1 MRWTTRRS
9 SSTTSSRPRRRPHE
23 EGRHPAGHAARAPR
37 RRARPRRPRDP
48 GRGAEARRDAHD
60 RAPHR
65 SRVARPPLRDDRA
78 RRVGLLEHPR
88 VVDRDRR
95 EARAPPEAR
104 DVVGRDLADAG
115 ALQAAAGCPVPRRD
129 AVRRGGGEVH
139 ARPGAQGRAAR
150 ALGEPRRAA
159 RRRRGGRRPHG
170 GRRHE
175 RAVRSDL
182 GVAGAGLRG
191 HRLADGG
198 REGRARLQPGARRHG
213 ALQIRRVEDQH
224 ARDPRALR
232 RLLGRQGAARP
243 RRLQSSAR
251 GGRADDRAPDGR
263 RGHGPLPL
271 AGPARGAPPRPEVRR
286 PRGDGPPRRLR
297 RHAREAAPARRRAR
311 AVGAPP
317 RGRPQGDPRQHPG
330 GRGPPR
336 ARRPGARRLRLQGH
350 EARPALSVRPRARE
364 GAPRPGGVEPRLRR
378 RHAEGRAAAHPHVA
392 RRARAV
398 PEGRRDHGSR
408 AGDAAGRRRRGEGG
422 VARVGLGLH
431 AVPRRPAPL
440 PPLHARLGDEQHR
453 RGLLPLPALPFEAA
467 PARRLEH
474 LALRERA
481 RRHARRA
488 GAAQPEPGRA
498 RASLRRGSGPPG
510 EGHGLDPDLQ
520 HQGDRRHARLR
531 QGLRRPPGGVLP
543 SPREGV
549 AGSLTFALRRLLL
562 AVPVLLGVVFIVM
575 LTLELVPGDAVA
587 MMLGEHATKA
597 AVDRLREHL
606 GLDKPLLVRYAQ
618 YVGQLARGD
627 LGRSIIQN
635 RPVVD
640 ELADTWPATLELTVA
655 ALLIAALVGVPAGVV
670 SAVRPN
676 SSFDALARLGS
687 LFGLSMPVFWTGL
700 VLIVLFS
707 LWLPWLPVGGRGSL
721 AHLVLPAVALA
732 LPSIA
737 MLARLTRSSVLEV
750 LHEDYVRTARAK
762 GLQELAVVVKHGLRN
777 ALLPIVTLVGGLVL
791 VAAAAPLLAPQD
803 LVKQSLF
810 EKRARPDAK
819 HLLGA
824 DEFGRDILSRVIYG
838 TRVALLVGTLAA
850 AIAVV
855 AGGALGC
862 VAGFAGGWLDA
873 TIMRG
878 IEILLAFPY
887 LLLAIAIVSALGP
900 GVVNTTIAVG
910 VWGTPTVAR
919 MVRASVLALKETE
932 YVRAA
937 RALGAGGPALVLRH
951 ILPNVLPTLCV
962 YATLFMANAVLVE
975 AALSF
980 LGLGVQPPTPSWGL
994 MVSTGR
1000 DVLLVAPHVATMP
1013 GLAIVVSVLGFN
1025 LLGDGLRDALDPRLR
1040 GA

>member
-48 GRGAEARRDAHD
+48 GRRTEARRDAHD

-115 ALQAAAGCPVPRRD
+115 ALQVAAGCPVPRRD

-139 ARPGAQGRAAR
+139 ARPGAQGHAAR

-175 RAVRSDL
+175 RAVRPDL
-182 GVAGAGLRG
+182 EVAGAGLRG

-243 RRLQSSAR
+243 CRLQSSAR

-263 RGHGPLPL
+263 RGHGPLSL
-271 AGPARGAPPRPEVRR
+271 ADPARGAPPRPEVRR

-364 GAPRPGGVEPRLRR
+364 GAPRPGGVEPRPRR

-510 EGHGLDPDLQ
+510 EGDGLDPDLQ
-520 HQGDRRHARLR
+520 HHGDRRHARLR

-562 AVPVLLGVVFIVM
+562 AVPVLLGVVFIEAGM
-575 LTLELVPGDAVA
+575 SADAA
-587 MMLGEHATKA
+587 RRFGRN
-597 AVDRLREHL
+597 RLALL
-606 GLDKPLLVRYAQ
+606 GL
-618 YVGQLARGD
+618 
-627 LGRSIIQN
+627 
-635 RPVVD
+635 
-640 ELADTWPATLELTVA
+640 
-655 ALLIAALVGVPAGVV
+655 ALVA
-670 SAVRPN
+670 
-676 SSFDALARLGS
+676 
-687 LFGLSMPVFWTGL
+687 
-700 VLIVLFS
+700 
-707 LWLPWLPVGGRGSL
+707 
-721 AHLVLPAVALA
+721 
-732 LPSIA
+732 
-737 MLARLTRSSVLEV
+737 
-750 LHEDYVRTARAK
+750 
-762 GLQELAVVVKHGLRN
+762 
-777 ALLPIVTLVGGLVL
+777 GLVL

-803 LVKQSLF
+803 PVKQSLF

-937 RALGAGGPALVLRH
+937 RALGAGDPALVLRH
-951 ILPNVLPTLCV
+951 ILPNVLPTLIV

-1025 LLGDGLRDALDPRLR
+1025 LLGDGLRDALDPRLP
-1040 GA
+1040 AA